1 MHLAPTV
8 AAPEGEGGKKNIYMY
23 IFFFKL
29 SYIMIKFPFKFLGTN
44 TLPFLLCVVS
54 SKFLHYYNVI
64 FVSLKFLV
72 IEITFLSCAL

>member
-1 MHLAPTV
+1 
-8 AAPEGEGGKKNIYMY
+8 
-23 IFFFKL
+23 
-29 SYIMIKFPFKFLGTN
+29 MIKFPFKFLGTN